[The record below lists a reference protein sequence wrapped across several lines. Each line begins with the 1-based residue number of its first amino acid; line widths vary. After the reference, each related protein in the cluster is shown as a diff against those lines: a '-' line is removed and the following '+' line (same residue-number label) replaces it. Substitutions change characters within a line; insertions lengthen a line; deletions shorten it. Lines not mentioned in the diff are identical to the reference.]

1 MTTAIYPGTFDP
13 ITFGHIDIIERACS
27 LFARVIVS
35 IAQNP
40 MKAPLFTIEERK
52 EMISLATEHLPNVE
66 VDAFEGLLVEY
77 AKMRKAQA
85 IIRGLRAVSDFE
97 YELQMAL
104 MNRKLNE
111 QVVTVFL
118 MPHEQYVY
126 LNSSIVR
133 EVASFGGDVS
143 HLVPEHV
150 HRKLKEKFA
159 RKGNKSVRRL

>member
-13 ITFGHIDIIERACS
+13 ITFGHIDIIERAIS
-27 LFARVIVS
+27 LFDRVIVA

-40 MKAPLFTIEERK
+40 AKQPLFTIEERK
-52 EMISLATEHLPNVE
+52 EMILDATRHLQNVE
-66 VDAFEGLLVEY
+66 VDAFQGLLVEY
-77 AKMRKAQA
+77 ARLRKARA
-85 IIRGLRAVSDFE
+85 VIRGLRAVSDFE

-111 QVVTVFL
+111 EVVTVFL

-126 LNSSIVR
+126 LNSTIVR

-143 HLVPEHV
+143 HLVPELV
-150 HRKLKEKFA
+150 NRKLKEKFS
-159 RKGNKSVRRL
+159 KNPNLGLQRL